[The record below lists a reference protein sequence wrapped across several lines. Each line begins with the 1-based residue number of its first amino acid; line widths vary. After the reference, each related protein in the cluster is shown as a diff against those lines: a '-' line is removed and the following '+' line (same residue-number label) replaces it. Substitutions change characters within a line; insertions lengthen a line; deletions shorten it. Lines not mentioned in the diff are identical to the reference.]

1 MPFDGELD
9 PPKNPSDPGTAQ
21 VFVFDPNTSTVNRRD
36 VKIAGVRENA
46 IIIVE
51 GLELGERVAS
61 AGVSFL
67 REGQKVKL
75 LTDQN

>member
-1 MPFDGELD
+1 MVG
-9 PPKNPSDPGTAQ
+9 
-21 VFVFDPNTSTVNRRD
+21 
-36 VKIAGVRENA
+36 GVRENK
-46 IIIVE
+46 IIIID

-75 LTDQN
+75 LSDTQ